1 MDFRH
6 WEGEAE
12 GLRTTHQRVTAQ
24 HLGHQW
30 YNEDYLKQRVVAPSV
45 QPGNVLNYLILG
57 ALFFQ
62 QLILFLID
70 ILFNNQL
77 SLKVT
82 IYCAYL

>member
-45 QPGNVLNYLILG
+45 QPGNVPNYLNRDVLVFRLII
-57 ALFFQ
+57 FQ
-62 QLILFLID
+62 FIFSLSSFL
-70 ILFNNQL
+70 
-77 SLKVT
+77 
-82 IYCAYL
+82 